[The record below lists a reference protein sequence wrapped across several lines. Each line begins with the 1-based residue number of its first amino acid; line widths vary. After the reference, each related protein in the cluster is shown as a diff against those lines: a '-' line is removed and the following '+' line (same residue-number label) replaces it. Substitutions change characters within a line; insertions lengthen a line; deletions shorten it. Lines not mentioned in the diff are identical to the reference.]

1 MLLKLNKGYIKLIA
15 EDNYAEGEIK
25 DNTYFNNLDSDFY
38 STSLEVIKEVIVEE
52 LLEKGYNSEDLEI
65 VINACEDNGR
75 IDVYFRSSKN
85 NRYSKPKD
93 NDLALFV
100 INKRNLYNVTLS
112 FYVDTS
118 TDHGK
123 TYQQL
128 FLKV

>member
-1 MLLKLNKGYIKLIA
+1 MLYKLNRGFIKLIA
-15 EDNYAEGEIK
+15 EDNYAEGKIK

-38 STSLEVIKEVIVEE
+38 STSLEVIKEVIVAE

-100 INKRNLYNVTLS
+100 INKRNLYNVTLL

-118 TDHGK
+118 TDYGK
-123 TYQQL
+123 TYQKL
-128 FLKV
+128 FL